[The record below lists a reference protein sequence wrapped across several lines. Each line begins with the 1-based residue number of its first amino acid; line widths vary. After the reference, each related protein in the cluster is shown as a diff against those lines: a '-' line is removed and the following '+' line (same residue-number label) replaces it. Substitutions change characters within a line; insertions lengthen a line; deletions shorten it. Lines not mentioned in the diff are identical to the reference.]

1 MEILEDN
8 QSAIC
13 VANNPVFH
21 SRTKYIELKYHFI
34 RDQVGQGNIT
44 LNYCPSEAMIAD
56 IHTKGLPTP
65 QFQKLRHLLGMRAP

>member
-13 VANNPVFH
+13 LANNPIFH
-21 SRTKYIELKYHFI
+21 GRTKHVELKYHFI

-44 LNYCPSEAMIAD
+44 LTYCPSEAMIAD
-56 IHTKGLPTP
+56 ILTKGLPTP
-65 QFQKLRHLLGMRAP
+65 QFQKLRHLL